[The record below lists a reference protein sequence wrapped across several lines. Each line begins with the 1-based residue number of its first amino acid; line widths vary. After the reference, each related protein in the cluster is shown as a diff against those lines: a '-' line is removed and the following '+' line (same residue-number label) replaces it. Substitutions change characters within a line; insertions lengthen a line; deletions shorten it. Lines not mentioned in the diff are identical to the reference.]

1 MRAFMLSIPVEVM
14 EAARVDGAGQ
24 IRTFVVDRAA
34 DEPQRADHRRRCS
47 RSCSAWG
54 DFLFA
59 LTLTTTE
66 DVRPVTLGLYPYIGT
81 YVNDWSSVMATAV
94 LASIPAVVLL
104 VVAQRYVAA
113 GATAGAVK

>member
-1 MRAFMLSIPVEVM
+1 M
-14 EAARVDGAGQ
+14 DGAGHV
-24 IRTFVVDRAA
+24 RTFISIVLPMSRNALITAA
-34 DEPQRADHRRRCS
+34 LFTFLFSWA
-47 RSCSAWG
+47 

-66 DVRPVTLGLYPYIGT
+66 DVRPVTLGLYTYIGT

-94 LASIPAVVLL
+94 LASIPAIVLL

-113 GATAGAVK
+113 GTTAGAVK